1 MEKLIDFLPQVI
13 IYIILGFIFL
23 RIFRYMCTIKNSDEY
38 EHIIWESLLVGF
50 VLKHCY
56 MLIPFSVNYI
66 VDIVGMIILT
76 IFLSAGISKI
86 YSNRKIDEV
95 LQKIGIHRTRNKYL
109 WKDIEDSDYRMVVDA
124 MNPDTQELYH
134 GVVIYYEEF
143 MKHPQLVLNHY
154 KYWEN
159 FHKEAIMDYT
169 NDPSKVVIVDT
180 NQFSRITISY
190 DSNSKKIKRLITE

>member
-1 MEKLIDFLPQVI
+1 
-13 IYIILGFIFL
+13 
-23 RIFRYMCTIKNSDEY
+23 MCTIKNSDEY

-109 WKDIEDSDYRMVVDA
+109 WKDIEDPDYRMVVDA

-159 FHKEAIMDYT
+159 FHKEPIMDYT